1 MISSSSGAGPP
12 KSPASKWRLGVDGV
26 TLDESKI
33 WKPYG
38 GMWQVMPEI
47 VGYSRHMRLHITV
60 DDELVAELDR
70 RAGTRRRSAFIAELI
85 RRGLDDERRWDDI
98 EAALGAIPDEGHE
111 WDDDPGE
118 WVRRQRSDRRR
129 IG

>member
-1 MISSSSGAGPP
+1 
-12 KSPASKWRLGVDGV
+12 VDGV
-26 TLDESKI
+26 TLDESRI
-33 WKPYG
+33 GKPYG
-38 GMWQVMPEI
+38 GDLASEAAQL

-70 RAGTRRRSAFIAELI
+70 RAGSRRRSAFIAELI

-129 IG
+129 VG

>member
-1 MISSSSGAGPP
+1 MTVG
-12 KSPASKWRLGVDGV
+12 
-26 TLDESKI
+26 ESRM
-33 WKPYG
+33 WKPCG
-38 GMWQVMPEI
+38 GDLTSEAGTL
-47 VGYSRHMRLHITV
+47 VGYSQHMRLHITV

-70 RAGTRRRSAFIAELI
+70 RAGSRRRSAFIAELI

-98 EAALGAIPDEGHE
+98 EAALGAIPDKGHE

-129 IG
+129 VG